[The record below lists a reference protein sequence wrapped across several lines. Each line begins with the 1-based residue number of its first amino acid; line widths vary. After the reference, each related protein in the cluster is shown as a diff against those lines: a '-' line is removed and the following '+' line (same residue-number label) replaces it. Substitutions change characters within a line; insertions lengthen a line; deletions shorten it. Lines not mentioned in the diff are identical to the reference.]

1 MLNLF
6 SKLLPVGILSG
17 SEDEPD
23 DVAVLRERL
32 NVAERKIADLTAAS
46 LDALAAYNALTEKVN
61 ELAFANEI
69 ILNIQESLL
78 TELSD
83 KPSMPK
89 ASRQIIMPFFS
100 YGNNDDD
107 DLPN

>member
-1 MLNLF
+1 MLSLF
-6 SKLLPVGILSG
+6 SKLLPVRIR
-17 SEDEPD
+17 SENKDEPD
-23 DVAVLRERL
+23 EVAVLRAQL
-32 NVAERKIADLTAAS
+32 HAAEEKIASLTSAS

-83 KPSMPK
+83 KPV
-89 ASRQIIMPFFS
+89 ASKVSKQIIMPFFS